1 MTADRIEELQAQFLA
16 MSRRVDDWCIYQG
29 NSRTKKGMETVLA
42 MLQARQVAEELL
54 KALLKE
60 STEGLMLRSAYMDA
74 VQAAHTGG
82 SPTAH

>member
-1 MTADRIEELQAQFLA
+1 MTSDRIEELQAQFKA

-42 MLQARQVAEELL
+42 MMQARQVAEELL
-54 KALLKE
+54 KALWQE

-74 VQAAHTGG
+74 VHAAHTGEF
-82 SPTAH
+82 PTAH